1 MLRPALKILV
11 LALLLA
17 LGARALWL
25 QEQQDRSERLALQRQ
40 LQQESGEL
48 ARLSAHLAQ
57 RTAWEQSLSD
67 DHRRLNAWKIE
78 EIAFDLHLA
87 ERELRLDQDFADA
100 EALLQSASD
109 LATGEED
116 PAWLSLRAA
125 LASDL
130 LAVKSQPH
138 VDVAAAYLRLQAL
151 TGLMAHLQAPQRLPS
166 AVAPSHDAT
175 TSLPASASVASRW
188 QAGWQSLLSL
198 IRIQHSAARVPP
210 LPSDLELSAL
220 RLRLQGLLQDAAWA
234 LLHRQTAVYHAALQQ
249 CDASLSQHALL
260 LDAASLKL
268 AHSELQE
275 LTALSF
281 DLSPPGLDASLRA
294 VRQLQGGAQ

>member
-1 MLRPALKILV
+1 MLRPVVKFLV
-11 LALLLA
+11 LAVLLA
-17 LGARALWL
+17 LAGRFLWQQ
-25 QEQQDRSERLALQRQ
+25 QEQEVAAHHALQQR
-40 LQQESGEL
+40 LQQEAVEL
-48 ARLSAHLAQ
+48 AQLDARLTARS
-57 RTAWEQSLSD
+57 AWEKGLSD
-67 DHRRLNAWKIE
+67 DHRRLAAWKIE

-210 LPSDLELSAL
+210 LPSGLELSAL

>member
-1 MLRPALKILV
+1 MLRPVVKFLV
-11 LALLLA
+11 LAVLLA
-17 LGARALWL
+17 LAGRFLWQQ
-25 QEQQDRSERLALQRQ
+25 QEQEVAAHHALQQR
-40 LQQESGEL
+40 LQQEAVEL
-48 ARLSAHLAQ
+48 AQLDARL
-57 RTAWEQSLSD
+57 TARSTWEKGLSD
-67 DHRRLNAWKIE
+67 DHRRLAAWKIE

-188 QAGWQSLLSL
+188 QAGLQSLLSL

-210 LPSDLELSAL
+210 LPSGLELSAL
-220 RLRLQGLLQDAAWA
+220 RLRLQGLMQDAAWA

>member
-1 MLRPALKILV
+1 MLRPVVKFLV
-11 LALLLA
+11 LAVLLA
-17 LGARALWL
+17 LAGRFLWQQ
-25 QEQQDRSERLALQRQ
+25 QEQEVAAHHALQQR
-40 LQQESGEL
+40 LQQEAVEL
-48 ARLSAHLAQ
+48 AQLDARL
-57 RTAWEQSLSD
+57 TARSTWEKGLSD
-67 DHRRLNAWKIE
+67 DHRRLAAWKIE

-138 VDVAAAYLRLQAL
+138 IDVAAAYLRLQAL
-151 TGLMAHLQAPQRLPS
+151 TGLMAHLQAP
-166 AVAPSHDAT
+166 AH
-175 TSLPASASVASRW
+175 LPASWAPPSSPAAVLPAQTTLASRW
-188 QAGWQSLLSL
+188 QAGWQSLLGL
-198 IRIQHSAARVPP
+198 IRIQHSPDSVPP

-234 LLHRQTAVYHAALQQ
+234 LLHRQTAIYHAALTQ
-249 CDASLSQHALL
+249 CDATLSEHALL
-260 LDAASLKL
+260 LDTASLQL

-275 LTALSF
+275 LAALSL
-281 DLSPPGLDASLRA
+281 DLSPPRLDASLRA
-294 VRQLQGGAQ
+294 VHQLQGGAQ